1 MKNVS
6 VEPLVF
12 LPGMMCDER
21 LFAPQIAAFQT
32 DRNVIVMD
40 ISSEQSMASL
50 ARKVLKNAP
59 ERFALAG
66 LSMGGILAMEVYR
79 QAPHRIS
86 RLALMDTNPRAEIDE
101 VKAGRQI
108 HLDRVA
114 NRELL
119 SVMQEVMIPKYLHR
133 DHPNHYI
140 EAICLHM
147 AKSLGD
153 AAFVNQSLALRDRP
167 DQQETLKHVDVP
179 TLILMG
185 EDDQLCPKDRHDAIK
200 TLIPHADYVVI
211 KHAGHLPTLEQPEAT
226 TRALAAW
233 LNS

>member
-32 DRNVIVMD
+32 DQNVIVMD

-114 NRELL
+114 NGELL

-133 DHPNHYI
+133 DRPNPYI
-140 EAICLHM
+140 EATCLQM

-153 AAFVNQSLALRDRP
+153 AAFVNQSLALRDRL

-200 TLIPHADYVVI
+200 ALIPHADYVVI

-226 TRALAAW
+226 TRAPLRG
-233 LNS
+233 